1 MHKSTLVVI
10 VTYNAMQWIE
20 RCLCSLSL
28 SNVPVQVLVID
39 NGSTDGTQQ
48 FIHEKFPDAELIQSN
63 ENLGF
68 GKANNI
74 GLQKALDGG
83 YDYVY
88 LLNQDAWLE
97 PDTIQILIEIQKKY
111 PEYGILSPMQLQ
123 ADKSSFDKNFLQ
135 IVIRTAPISFDVFE
149 EALYFNRVS
158 DVYEVNFVM
167 AAHWLVSRKCLET
180 VGGFSPTFPH
190 YGEDDNYIQRCQ
202 YWGYKVRIV
211 PAAKAV
217 HDRAQRI
224 TSKEKRI
231 YLDKYIDALKRS
243 SAPQNPIHV
252 NKFIK
257 AYLHGGLLGNDK
269 HLRNYAIRL
278 FKERNEILLNREI
291 SIKQHAAFLKWSN
304 D

>member
-1 MHKSTLVVI
+1 MMKTLVAIVTFNAMNWIDRCLNTLFTSTIPLNVI
-10 VTYNAMQWIE
+10 V
-20 RCLCSLSL
+20 
-28 SNVPVQVLVID
+28 VD
-39 NGSTDGTQQ
+39 NGSIDGTQDYVRK
-48 FIHEKFPDAELIQSN
+48 HFPEVEMCQSK

-68 GKANNI
+68 GRANNI
-74 GLQKALDGG
+74 GLQKALDEG

-88 LLNQDAWLE
+88 LLNQDAWVE
-97 PDTIQILIEIQKKY
+97 PDTIQVLIEMQKKY

-123 ADKSSFDKNFLQ
+123 ADKKFFDKNFLQ

-158 DVYEVNFVM
+158 DIYEVDFVM
-167 AAHWLVSRKCLET
+167 AAHWLISRKCLET

-202 YWGYKVRIV
+202 YWGFKVGIV

-224 TSKEKRI
+224 TSKEKRM

-243 SAPQNPIHV
+243 SAPLNPIHV

-257 AYLHGGLLGNDK
+257 AYLHGGLMGNDK
-269 HLRNYAIRL
+269 YLRNYAIRL
-278 FKERNEILLNREI
+278 FKERKEILLNREI
-291 SIKQHAAFLKWSN
+291 SIKQHAAFLNLTN